1 MSNQRRGGLGR
12 GLGAII
18 PGGQLTASSTGVSTL
33 PLESIDVNPDQ
44 PRQAF
49 GDAEMAGLIS
59 SVREHG
65 VLQPLVVTRHGTGYR
80 LIAGERR
87 LRAARA
93 AGLAEVPVVVREAP
107 APQESLALALIE
119 NIQRHDL
126 SALEE
131 AEAYKR
137 LLEEFELSHEAIA
150 RQVGRTRTH
159 ISNTLRLLGLVP
171 VVQGALLS
179 GAISAGHG
187 RALAPLP
194 EAAQEEGLRR
204 ILRDELNVRQTEALA
219 RELAEKGAASR
230 RGRSGPREK
239 DPETRAL
246 ESQFRDALQVRV
258 SLDRGGKGGG
268 KLVIQFSSDEELDA
282 LYRFVVHNERPE

>member
-18 PGGQLTASSTGVSTL
+18 PGGQLTASSTGVATL
-33 PLESIDVNPDQ
+33 PLDSIEVNPDQ
-44 PRQAF
+44 PRQTF
-49 GDAEMAGLIS
+49 SDAEMEGLTS

-65 VLQPLVVTRHGTGYR
+65 ILQPLVVSRHGAGYR
-80 LIAGERR
+80 LVAGERR
-87 LRAARA
+87 LRAARS
-93 AGLAEVPVVVREAP
+93 AGLTEVPVVVRDAAP
-107 APQESLALALIE
+107 GQESLALALIE

-126 SALEE
+126 SSLEE
-131 AEAYKR
+131 AEAYQR
-137 LLEEFELSHEAIA
+137 LLQEFELSHEAIA

-171 VVQGALLS
+171 AVQGALHS
-179 GAISAGHG
+179 GAISTGHA
-187 RALAPLP
+187 RALAALP
-194 EAAQEEGLRR
+194 ESAQEEALRR
-204 ILRDELNVRQTEALA
+204 ILRGELNVRQTETLA
-219 RELAEKGAASR
+219 KELAERGSSPR

-246 ESQFRDALQVRV
+246 ETQFRDALQVRV
-258 SLDRGGKGGG
+258 SLDRGRKGG

-282 LYRFVVHNERPE
+282 LYRFVVHNQRPA

>member
-18 PGGQLTASSTGVSTL
+18 PGGQLTASSAGVATL
-33 PLESIDVNPDQ
+33 PLDSIEVNPDQ
-44 PRQAF
+44 PRQTF
-49 GDAEMAGLIS
+49 GDSEMEGLTG
-59 SVREHG
+59 SVRQHG
-65 VLQPLVVTRHGTGYR
+65 ILQPLVVARHGAGYR

-93 AGLAEVPVVVREAP
+93 AGLTEVPVVVRDAP
-107 APQESLALALIE
+107 ERQESLGLALIE
-119 NIQRHDL
+119 NIQRRDL
-126 SALEE
+126 NSLEE

-171 VVQGALLS
+171 AVQGALLS
-179 GAISAGHG
+179 GAISTGHA
-187 RALAPLP
+187 RALAPLA

-204 ILRDELNVRQTEALA
+204 ILRGELNVRQTEALA
-219 RELAEKGAASR
+219 KELADTGVAR
-230 RGRSGPREK
+230 RRATPGPREK

-246 ESQFRDALQVRV
+246 ETQFRDALQVQV
-258 SLDRGGKGGG
+258 SLDRGRKGG
-268 KLVIQFSSDEELDA
+268 KLVIRFSSDEELDA
-282 LYRFVVHNERPE
+282 LYRLVVHGDRPG